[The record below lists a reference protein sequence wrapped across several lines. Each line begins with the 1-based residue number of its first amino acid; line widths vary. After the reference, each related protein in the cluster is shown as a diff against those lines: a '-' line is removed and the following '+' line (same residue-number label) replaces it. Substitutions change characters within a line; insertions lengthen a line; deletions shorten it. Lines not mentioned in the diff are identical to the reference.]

1 MCFGVGGLG
10 FGFVLVIWVD
20 VWVWVLL
27 VMFGWLFRFDCGFNL
42 LDVGFVYTVL
52 SWVVGLFG
60 CFCFSCGYFVLF
72 IWGLLVVVGLLV
84 VFSVCLYVFARVL
97 AFCFYLFFIIT
108 FVSCWLVGLCLFG
121 FCVVV
126 GGFWF
131 GIGLLV
137 FVCV

>member
-1 MCFGVGGLG
+1 MLF
-10 FGFVLVIWVD
+10 
-20 VWVWVLL
+20 

-108 FVSCWLVGLCLFG
+108 FVSCWLVV
-121 FCVVV
+121 CVC
-126 GGFWF
+126 
-131 GIGLLV
+131 LV
-137 FVCV
+137 FVLWWAGFGLGLVCWCLFVFRLDWCFLGFVDCCFGFVGLIVVW